1 MKKIE
6 AVILLS
12 RLDAVRVELERHGI
26 HAPLTLTEVEYT
38 EDRKAS
44 IVGKQEAAKSLR
56 DRLKLELIVG
66 DRQAQKAMDV
76 IMEYAQGAPHGEAA
90 HVALLRVREALQ
102 IVPPLSII

>member
-38 EDRKAS
+38 EDR
-44 IVGKQEAAKSLR
+44 QDAAKSLR

-76 IMEYAQGAPHGEAA
+76 IMEYAQVAARGEAA

-102 IVPPLSII
+102 IVPPLSTI